1 MIRHLRSSRIALAA
15 ACLVSTCAGMTQAQT
30 PMDSSQT
37 TSSTSQPT
45 STPPAPAV
53 PSSESSTSYL
63 LRGGVMGELMAVS
76 VPRSQSEIQRLLVEA
91 KNLVGT
97 AESEIRS
104 SGGLAT
110 EADGRAK
117 IMHEELQVTQAKRNA
132 AKKAKDKVAT
142 AQLDATY
149 KQQDRQ
155 YKYLTQLRD
164 ATQADAD
171 RLQSAKAAAQAA
183 VKSLELE
190 LQLAQ
195 KQSQLG
201 DNPPAQAVDAYR
213 SILRNMLQA
222 QGEAADRTREAS
234 DKRKKLVAERL
245 KQLNALGK
253 LGQ

>member
-15 ACLVSTCAGMTQAQT
+15 ACLLSTCAAMTQAQT
-30 PMDSSQT
+30 PTDSAQT
-37 TSSTSQPT
+37 TPSTSQPN
-45 STPPAPAV
+45 STPAAPASGSAT
-53 PSSESSTSYL
+53 SSL

-76 VPRSQSEIQRLLVEA
+76 VPRSQPEIQRLLDEA
-91 KNLVGT
+91 KNLVRT

-104 SGGLAT
+104 SAGLAT

-117 IMHEELQVTQAKRNA
+117 IMHEELQVTQAKRDA

-171 RLQSAKAAAQAA
+171 RLQSAKAAAQATA
-183 VKSLELE
+183 KSLELE

-213 SILRNMLQA
+213 SLLRNMLQA
-222 QGEAADRTREAS
+222 QADAADRAREAS
-234 DKRKKLVAERL
+234 DKRKKLVEERL